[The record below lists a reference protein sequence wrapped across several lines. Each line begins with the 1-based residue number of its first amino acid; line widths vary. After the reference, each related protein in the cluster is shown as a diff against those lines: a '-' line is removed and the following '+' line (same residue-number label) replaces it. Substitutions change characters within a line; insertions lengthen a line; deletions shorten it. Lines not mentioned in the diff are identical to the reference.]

1 MKRIFGQFDDMNIR
15 RCKKDDLK
23 TVFQIELDSFEHP
36 YNKYIFEKYLGSDL
50 FLVAENDDRVIGYV
64 IGEERGEEGIIIS
77 IAVAPS
83 FRLKGIGTSLLKHV
97 LKRMSVNKVMLT
109 VRMSNQEVVDFY
121 RKSGFKV
128 VGVLKE
134 YYETGEDGIVMG
146 IMNEYK

>member
-1 MKRIFGQFDDMNIR
+1 MKIRFGQFDDMNIR

-23 TVFQIELDSFEHP
+23 AVFRIELDSFEHP
-36 YNKYIFEKYLGSDL
+36 YNKYIFERYLGSDL
-50 FLVAENDDRVIGYV
+50 FLVSENDDRAIGYV

-97 LKRMSVNKVMLT
+97 LKRMSADKVMLT
-109 VRMSNQEVVDFY
+109 VRIGNKEVVEFY

-128 VGVLKE
+128 VGVLRE
-134 YYETGEDGIVMG
+134 YYESGEDGIVMG
-146 IMNEYK
+146 MLNKG